1 MRKTKLLMNMHH
13 SLLPYSGL
21 PYSGL
26 PYSACA
32 QMCLMDS
39 RVRWNDF
46 DEASASLKRMMVVT
60 FVAVLHFAAFAVWL
74 LQPPNAPVP
83 VREMEV
89 MVALVA
95 PADVQAENPPPQL
108 PVRIV
113 PIQQPRVETPVPTPL
128 PVEPIVQQNNA
139 SIVLPSESVP
149 VVAAALGA
157 KPEGMAVPEAEPD
170 YQAAYLNNRL
180 TYPLSAR
187 RMGIQG
193 RVVLNVEVLAE
204 GVAGQI
210 SVLQSS
216 GHEMLDRAALE
227 SVKSWRFVPARRAGQ
242 PFTKWFTVPIQF
254 SLQDNK

>member
-1 MRKTKLLMNMHH
+1 
-13 SLLPYSGL
+13 
-21 PYSGL
+21 
-26 PYSACA
+26 
-32 QMCLMDS
+32 MCLMD
-39 RVRWNDF
+39 RRIRWNDF
-46 DEASASLKRMMVVT
+46 DETSASLKRMMVVT
-60 FVAVLHFAAFAVWL
+60 FVAVLHFAAFTAWL
-74 LQPPNAPVP
+74 LQPPSAPVP

-89 MVALVA
+89 TVALAA
-95 PADVQAENPPPQL
+95 PADVRAEKSSA
-108 PVRIV
+108 RIA
-113 PIQQPRVETPVPTPL
+113 PTPLPRVETPALTPL
-128 PVEPIVQQNNA
+128 PVEPVVQHNKA
-139 SIVLPSESVP
+139 PIVLPDEPALVVSAAP
-149 VVAAALGA
+149 V
-157 KPEGMAVPEAEPD
+157 KPVEQTLVEVEPD

-227 SVKSWRFVPARRAGQ
+227 SVKNWRFVPARRAGQ

-254 SLQDNK
+254 SLQD